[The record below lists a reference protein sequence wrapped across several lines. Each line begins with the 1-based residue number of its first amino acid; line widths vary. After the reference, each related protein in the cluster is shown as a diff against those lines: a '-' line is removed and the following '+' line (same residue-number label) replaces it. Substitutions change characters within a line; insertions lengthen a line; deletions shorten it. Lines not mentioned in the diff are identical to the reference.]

1 MPTSFAFSTVACPD
15 WSIEKVAQQAKA
27 FGYTGVELRTF
38 GQGSTRIAS
47 DPALSDPSKVRDVLA
62 ASDIKPICLATSS
75 SLHDPD
81 AGASKASYYEIIKH
95 IELAA
100 AIGAPSIRLFGQKVG
115 VNETRSVVIQRIASR
130 IPALAERAGESG
142 VEILFE
148 NAGSFS
154 AAKEWWWLLNL
165 INHPIVGL
173 SWNLASAAA
182 VDPAERGG
190 GMAVTMLN
198 SRIKLVK
205 VKDLKIGE
213 GTGFTALGDGDCN
226 VPLFLKKLRGIG
238 YEGPICVEWDRIWLP
253 SLTPAEEYLPDAL
266 ERLKKWDAEID
277 ELMAEGRKDAAKQA
291 GKRAPKSM
299 AELKE
304 VGAK

>member
-1 MPTSFAFSTVACPD
+1 MPISYAFSTVACPD
-15 WSIEKVAQQAKA
+15 WSIEKVAEQARA
-27 FGYTGVELRTF
+27 FGYDGVELRTF
-38 GQGSTRIAS
+38 GQGSTKIAS
-47 DPALSDPSKVRDVLA
+47 DPALSDPARVRDVLA
-62 ASDIKPICLATSS
+62 ACGIAPVCLATSS

-81 AGASKASYYEIIKH
+81 AGAGKAGYYEIMKH

-100 AIGAPSIRLFGQKVG
+100 ALGAPRVRLFGQKVAI
-115 VNETRSVVIQRIASR
+115 NETRSVVIQRIASR
-130 IPALAERAGESG
+130 IPALAEKAGELG
-142 VEILFE
+142 IELLFE
-148 NAGSFS
+148 NAGSFCI
-154 AAKEWWWLLNL
+154 AKEWWWLLNL
-165 INHPIVGL
+165 INHPMVGL
-173 SWNLASAAA
+173 SWNLANAAA

-213 GTGFTALGDGDCN
+213 GAGFTALGDGDCN

-238 YEGPICVEWDRIWLP
+238 FEGPVCVEWDRIWLP

-266 ERLKKWDAEID
+266 ARLKKWQSEID
-277 ELMAEGRKDAAKQA
+277 ELMAEGRKEAAKTA
-291 GKRAPKSM
+291 GKRAPKTM
-299 AELKE
+299 AELKA